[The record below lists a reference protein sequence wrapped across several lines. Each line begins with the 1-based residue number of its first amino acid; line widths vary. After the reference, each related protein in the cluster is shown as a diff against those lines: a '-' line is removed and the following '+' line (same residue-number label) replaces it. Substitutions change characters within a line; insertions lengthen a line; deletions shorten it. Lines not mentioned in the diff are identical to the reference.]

1 LECWSDRVITRRVV
15 GEQIGV
21 LLGGFPNS
29 SPHNAEVYT
38 RVLIEEIIAAKPCAS
53 ALEATMRHIRRN
65 SVFAPSPAEMLK
77 VLREKMEMWNDYVE
91 TSCNLSYWYD
101 VLDKKIAEAEAKRT
115 RGP

>member
-1 LECWSDRVITRRVV
+1 
-15 GEQIGV
+15 
-21 LLGGFPNS
+21 
-29 SPHNAEVYT
+29 
-38 RVLIEEIIAAKPCAS
+38 
-53 ALEATMRHIRRN
+53 MRHIRRN